1 MKYNLLQK
9 TYDIQCDLFI
19 KGFIE
24 YEDFLNLEREYLYR
38 IKLFTINL
46 N

>member
-9 TYDIQCDLFI
+9 TYDFQCELFI
-19 KGFIE
+19 QGHIE
-24 YEDFLNLEREYLYR
+24 YKLFQHLERRYLNR
-38 IKLFTINL
+38 LELFTINL

>member
-1 MKYNLLQK
+1 MEHNLLQK

-19 KGFIE
+19 KGFIDLDTFMKLEEKYILE
-24 YEDFLNLEREYLYR
+24 YQ
-38 IKLFTINL
+38 LFIINL

>member
-19 KGFIE
+19 KGHIDYE
-24 YEDFLNLEREYLYR
+24 YFQQLEKRYLIR
-38 IKLFTINL
+38 LELFTINL